1 MEKIF
6 TALSFLLLLPVL
18 AISQTDLPNMDF
30 ENWYEN
36 HYSIIYPGNFYWEPN
51 SDGNWNTWETGNS
64 ASEILNVFPTE
75 RTEDAVNGSYA
86 VRMETK
92 SIFGQPAAGNIFT
105 GHFIADMF
113 NSQALFGVPFTGT
126 PDAFRGYY
134 KYTPGDISGS
144 PDTCAIYAILS
155 KWNGTQRVEIAKA
168 ELYQHQTVAEYTYFD
183 LEFEYFSS
191 DIPDSI
197 SIVLTSSKLGDQFIG
212 GIGSTL
218 YADNLSLFY
227 DFSPVDNNNLEPEIK
242 IYYNNS
248 ILRVQKNTPDMA
260 IINLYDITG
269 KKVFSTKLSDYFSE
283 INLPSLHSGIY
294 ICSLRENNHNTIT
307 KKILIR

>member
-1 MEKIF
+1 MKKIF
-6 TALSFLLLLPVL
+6 TVL
-18 AISQTDLPNMDF
+18 ASLLFTLVMVGQTDLPNMDF

-36 HYSIIYPGNFYWEPN
+36 HYSSFFPNNFYWEPN
-51 SDGNWNTWETGNS
+51 SDGNWNIWETGNS
-64 ASEILNVFPTE
+64 ASKTVNIFPTE
-75 RTEDAVNGSYA
+75 RTEDAVSGSYA

-105 GHFIADMF
+105 GHFVADMF
-113 NSQALFGVPFTGT
+113 DSQALFGVPFTGT

-134 KYTPGDISGS
+134 KYTPGDISGA

-155 KWNGTQRVEIAKA
+155 RWNGSQRVEIAKA
-168 ELYQHQTVAEYTYFD
+168 ELYTYQTVSQYTYFD
-183 LEFEYFSS
+183 LEFDYLSS
-191 DIPDSI
+191 DIPDTI

-227 DFSPVDNNNLEPEIK
+227 DLSPVNNKKIEPSVK

-248 ILRVQKNTPDMA
+248 ILRVQKNTIGKAKID
-260 IINLYDITG
+260 LYDITG
-269 KKVFSTKLSDYFSE
+269 KKVFSTTVCDHFSE
-283 INLPSLHSGIY
+283 ISLPSLHSGIY
-294 ICSLRENNHNTIT
+294 ICTFIESKVNIVSQ
-307 KKILIR
+307 KIMIK